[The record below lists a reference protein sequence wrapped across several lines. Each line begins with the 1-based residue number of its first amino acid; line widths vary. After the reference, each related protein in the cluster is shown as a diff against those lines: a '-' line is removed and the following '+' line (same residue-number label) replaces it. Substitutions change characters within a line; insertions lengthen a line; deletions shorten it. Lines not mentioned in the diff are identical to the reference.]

1 MHLAILKIS
10 SKVLRV
16 TFETCLRIL
25 YILNVSVTIIVVVV
39 IIAVVVVVVIVVI
52 VVLPSEAVLPKAIKL
67 SIVAR

>member
-39 IIAVVVVVVIVVI
+39 IIAVVVVVIVVI